1 MRSKINN
8 PYGIYRS
15 ENRSKKLRAARNA
28 RYRDNY
34 LSSQIDPMF
43 IKKKG
48 LQQELLTQT
57 TFEQLSSIQN
67 SYAHTNE
74 LEQHHENALA
84 EPLSTTQRQFNHE
97 LRQADVNGLDEE
109 LSINTCELVNII
121 DDDDELKMDEDVY
134 DKLHSD
140 EDVNEIEIYSYDEMN
155 VSFLEGKDDF
165 GNETDLN
172 DKYEEKTLSIRDI
185 SVILCLI
192 KRRHKCTNQLIVDIL
207 KLLNKVVPNSSIIPK
222 SIYDI
227 RKLLNLNVDQ
237 AKKDERSSQ
246 TIYICQLCET
256 VQLSNSKCSNASCNI
271 GENYLRSPYVYTWFN
286 VREQLEQIIERE
298 KNMMCTSGT
307 DTIMSSRVL
316 KNIVDG
322 RLYKH
327 MIHNEKLD
335 NNTKLFTLSL
345 STDGVQL
352 ASNSSKSL
360 WLITMTINEIDV
372 KHRFLLNNVIIGGIN
387 SCFRKPTRN
396 IMSLMMKPI
405 VQQLQLLEQGGVCE
419 IQGEM
424 HIYKGFL
431 IGCINDKP
439 ANSLVQNIPEPN
451 AEFGCSKCEIQGIT
465 APSNSILARNT
476 KKTGGDIKSNKINY
490 IRVFPTSFKD
500 TPVRLRSSENYKQT
514 VRELELKLLIS
525 PNLST
530 QERYKFKK
538 GYLGPCSLDRLSYF
552 DLGQG
557 FLSDTLHT
565 VYGGAM
571 KRLLTIFF
579 ERRFCTN
586 EKQWTIQSDID
597 RINKRI
603 QQYITPSSTIRLPRH
618 ISLYSR
624 YKASEYRAI
633 LLIYYRIFE
642 NILPDIYYSHF
653 KQLVFAMHIGENQQI
668 TKSKLEEMHILLQ
681 HYVHEF
687 KTLYGMR
694 HIVNNIHSLI
704 HLAETVTSIL
714 SFLKIRSDYSV
725 YVIGGITST
734 VNGTKN
740 QEKEIYNNLQML
752 KESCYLATISESS
765 LLYELMI
772 QNLGIKYNMEKN
784 KDNRCRL
791 NKIIA
796 EVEQEQSYSDF
807 DRSKINFTKSFSRC
821 VYNNVKYDSY
831 NINKKDCAILYRDID
846 NNRLQYALIDK
857 FIKNE
862 TDENPVFFQVFD
874 LINWHYDFI
883 YVETMKFECENVL
896 IGELNNCSK
905 QISPSTIV
913 EKVFSCSNSNEI
925 TFIRL
930 PNLTESS

>member
-327 MIHNEKLD
+327 MIHHEKLD

-405 VQQLQLLEQGGVCE
+405 VQQLQLLEQGG
-419 IQGEM
+419 
-424 HIYKGFL
+424 
-431 IGCINDKP
+431 
-439 ANSLVQNIPEPN
+439 
-451 AEFGCSKCEIQGIT
+451 
-465 APSNSILARNT
+465 
-476 KKTGGDIKSNKINY
+476 
-490 IRVFPTSFKD
+490 
-500 TPVRLRSSENYKQT
+500 
-514 VRELELKLLIS
+514 
-525 PNLST
+525 
-530 QERYKFKK
+530 
-538 GYLGPCSLDRLSYF
+538 
-552 DLGQG
+552 
-557 FLSDTLHT
+557 
-565 VYGGAM
+565 

-704 HLAETVTSIL
+704 HLAETVRDYGPLQGYSPFNYESI
-714 SFLKIRSDYSV
+714 
-725 YVIGGITST
+725 
-734 VNGTKN
+734 
-740 QEKEIYNNLQML
+740 
-752 KESCYLATISESS
+752 
-765 LLYELMI
+765 
-772 QNLGIKYNMEKN
+772 
-784 KDNRCRL
+784 
-791 NKIIA
+791 
-796 EVEQEQSYSDF
+796 
-807 DRSKINFTKSFSRC
+807 
-821 VYNNVKYDSY
+821 
-831 NINKKDCAILYRDID
+831 
-846 NNRLQYALIDK
+846 
-857 FIKNE
+857 
-862 TDENPVFFQVFD
+862 
-874 LINWHYDFI
+874 
-883 YVETMKFECENVL
+883 
-896 IGELNNCSK
+896 
-905 QISPSTIV
+905 
-913 EKVFSCSNSNEI
+913 
-925 TFIRL
+925 
-930 PNLTESS
+930 

>member
-15 ENRSKKLRAARNA
+15 ENRSKKLRSARNA

-327 MIHNEKLD
+327 MIHHEKLD

-424 HIYKGFL
+424 HIYKVFL
-431 IGCINDKP
+431 IGSINDKP

-465 APSNSILARNT
+465 VPSNSILARNT

-603 QQYITPSSTIRLPRH
+603 QQYKTPSSTIRLPRH

-653 KQLVFAMHIGENQQI
+653 KHLVFVKHIGENQQI

-704 HLAETVTSIL
+704 HLAETVRDYGPLQGYSPFNYESI
-714 SFLKIRSDYSV
+714 
-725 YVIGGITST
+725 
-734 VNGTKN
+734 
-740 QEKEIYNNLQML
+740 
-752 KESCYLATISESS
+752 
-765 LLYELMI
+765 
-772 QNLGIKYNMEKN
+772 
-784 KDNRCRL
+784 
-791 NKIIA
+791 
-796 EVEQEQSYSDF
+796 
-807 DRSKINFTKSFSRC
+807 
-821 VYNNVKYDSY
+821 
-831 NINKKDCAILYRDID
+831 
-846 NNRLQYALIDK
+846 
-857 FIKNE
+857 
-862 TDENPVFFQVFD
+862 
-874 LINWHYDFI
+874 
-883 YVETMKFECENVL
+883 
-896 IGELNNCSK
+896 
-905 QISPSTIV
+905 
-913 EKVFSCSNSNEI
+913 
-925 TFIRL
+925 
-930 PNLTESS
+930 

>member
-1 MRSKINN
+1 MRPKKNN
-8 PYGIYRS
+8 PYGIYKS
-15 ENRSKKLRAARNA
+15 ENRSKMLRAARNT

-34 LSSQIDPMF
+34 LSSRIDPLF
-43 IKKKG
+43 IKKKE

-57 TFEQLSSIQN
+57 KFEQLSSIQN
-67 SYAHTNE
+67 SHTHTNE

-121 DDDDELKMDEDVY
+121 DDDDELEMDEDVY

-165 GNETDLN
+165 GNETDL
-172 DKYEEKTLSIRDI
+172 DVKYEEKTLSLRDI

-222 SIYDI
+222 SIYEI

-237 AKKDERSSQ
+237 TKKDERSSQ

-256 VQLSNSKCSNASCNI
+256 VQISNNKCSNTSCNI
-271 GENYLRSPYVYTWFN
+271 GENYLRSPYIYTWFN

-298 KNMMCTSGT
+298 KNIMCTSGT
-307 DTIMSSRVL
+307 DTIMSSRML
-316 KNIVDG
+316 KNIDDG

-327 MIHNEKLD
+327 TIHNEKLD

-360 WLITMTINEIDV
+360 WLITMTVNEIDV

-387 SCFRKPTRN
+387 SCSRKPTRN
-396 IMSLMMKPI
+396 IMRLMMEPI
-405 VQQLQLLEQGGVCE
+405 VQQLQLLEQGG
-419 IQGEM
+419 
-424 HIYKGFL
+424 
-431 IGCINDKP
+431 
-439 ANSLVQNIPEPN
+439 
-451 AEFGCSKCEIQGIT
+451 GIT
-465 APSNSILARNT
+465 VPSNPISARNT
-476 KKTGGDIKSNKINY
+476 KKAGGDIKGNKINY

-514 VRELELKLLIS
+514 VRELESKLLIS

-530 QERYKFKK
+530 QEQYKLKK

-552 DLGQG
+552 DMGQG

-597 RINKRI
+597 KINKRI

-704 HLAETVTSIL
+704 HLAET
-714 SFLKIRSDYSV
+714 
-725 YVIGGITST
+725 
-734 VNGTKN
+734 
-740 QEKEIYNNLQML
+740 
-752 KESCYLATISESS
+752 
-765 LLYELMI
+765 
-772 QNLGIKYNMEKN
+772 
-784 KDNRCRL
+784 
-791 NKIIA
+791 
-796 EVEQEQSYSDF
+796 
-807 DRSKINFTKSFSRC
+807 
-821 VYNNVKYDSY
+821 
-831 NINKKDCAILYRDID
+831 DCAILYRDID

-857 FIKNE
+857 FIQNE

-883 YVETMKFECENVL
+883 YVGTMKFECENVL
-896 IGELNNCSK
+896 IGELNNCLK

-913 EKVFSCSNSNEI
+913 EK
-925 TFIRL
+925 
-930 PNLTESS
+930 

>member
-1 MRSKINN
+1 MRPKKNN
-8 PYGIYRS
+8 PYGIYKS
-15 ENRSKKLRAARNA
+15 ENRSKMLRAARNT

-34 LSSQIDPMF
+34 LSSRIDPLF
-43 IKKKG
+43 IKKKE

-57 TFEQLSSIQN
+57 KFEQLSSIQN
-67 SYAHTNE
+67 SHTHTNE

-121 DDDDELKMDEDVY
+121 DDDDELEMDEDVY

-165 GNETDLN
+165 GNETDL
-172 DKYEEKTLSIRDI
+172 DVKYEEKTLSLRDI

-222 SIYDI
+222 SIYEI

-237 AKKDERSSQ
+237 TKKDERSSQ

-256 VQLSNSKCSNASCNI
+256 VQISNNKCSNTSCNI
-271 GENYLRSPYVYTWFN
+271 GENYLRSPYIYTWFN

-298 KNMMCTSGT
+298 KNIMCTSGT
-307 DTIMSSRVL
+307 DTIMSSRML
-316 KNIVDG
+316 KNIDDG

-327 MIHNEKLD
+327 TIHNEKLD

-360 WLITMTINEIDV
+360 WLITMTVNEIDV

-387 SCFRKPTRN
+387 SCSRKPTRN
-396 IMSLMMKPI
+396 IMRLMMEPI
-405 VQQLQLLEQGGVCE
+405 VQQLQLLEQGG
-419 IQGEM
+419 
-424 HIYKGFL
+424 
-431 IGCINDKP
+431 
-439 ANSLVQNIPEPN
+439 
-451 AEFGCSKCEIQGIT
+451 GIT
-465 APSNSILARNT
+465 VPSNPISARNT
-476 KKTGGDIKSNKINY
+476 KKAGGDIKGNKINY

-514 VRELELKLLIS
+514 VRELESKLLIS

-530 QERYKFKK
+530 QEQYKLKK

-552 DLGQG
+552 DMGQG

-597 RINKRI
+597 KINKRI

-653 KQLVFAMHIGENQQI
+653 KQLFNSPI
-668 TKSKLEEMHILLQ
+668 
-681 HYVHEF
+681 
-687 KTLYGMR
+687 KTFS
-694 HIVNNIHSLI
+694 HSNFIVP
-704 HLAETVTSIL
+704 T
-714 SFLKIRSDYSV
+714 
-725 YVIGGITST
+725 
-734 VNGTKN
+734 
-740 QEKEIYNNLQML
+740 
-752 KESCYLATISESS
+752 
-765 LLYELMI
+765 
-772 QNLGIKYNMEKN
+772 
-784 KDNRCRL
+784 
-791 NKIIA
+791 
-796 EVEQEQSYSDF
+796 
-807 DRSKINFTKSFSRC
+807 
-821 VYNNVKYDSY
+821 
-831 NINKKDCAILYRDID
+831 
-846 NNRLQYALIDK
+846 
-857 FIKNE
+857 
-862 TDENPVFFQVFD
+862 
-874 LINWHYDFI
+874 
-883 YVETMKFECENVL
+883 
-896 IGELNNCSK
+896 
-905 QISPSTIV
+905 
-913 EKVFSCSNSNEI
+913 
-925 TFIRL
+925 
-930 PNLTESS
+930 